1 MIFTRRFGALAARP
15 QFPDAPEL
23 QELNNP
29 VDLDAEIAELTAQE
43 ARRRPRRRP
52 PERGRV
58 RGLTSAYRA
67 TGCRRYMSRHGTW

>member
-29 VDLDAEIAELTAQE
+29 VDLDAELAELTSQDTRGAHDDG
-43 ARRRPRRRP
+43 RRNAD
-52 PERGRV
+52 E
-58 RGLTSAYRA
+58 SAA
-67 TGCRRYMSRHGTW
+67 